1 MEDRTTHRKRSVI
14 ATMVTVVVLGVL
26 ALFVWRILY
35 YAKLLNSGT
44 FDPSS
49 LAFTSAYSYTTALA
63 ALPLTTGTTDV
74 TTTDDPSLGSSTAA
88 VTIVE
93 FADFGCPYSE
103 ESSHAVRELALQYPD
118 DVRFIYRDFPLTDLH
133 PIAQKAA
140 EAGECAQDQGRFW
153 EYHDKLYQNQSSLTE
168 ERLLEFADELNMNP
182 FQFQAC
188 LDSGRYSQEVLDDL
202 QDGVDAGV
210 RGTPTFFINGNRIAG
225 AIPKDILEA
234 VIQKIVS
241 QPGTE

>member
-1 MEDRTTHRKRSVI
+1 MEDLSIHRKRSVI
-14 ATMVTVVVLGVL
+14 ATIVTVVVLGAL

-35 YAKLLNSGT
+35 YTKLLNSGT

-49 LAFTSAYSYTTALA
+49 LSFTSAYSYTTTLA
-63 ALPLTTGTTDV
+63 TLPLTTGTVDV
-74 TTTDDPSLGSSTAA
+74 TTTDDPSLGSSSAA

-103 ESSHAVRELALQYPD
+103 ESSHVVRELALAYPD

-140 EAGECAQDQGRFW
+140 EAGECAQDQGMFW
-153 EYHDKLYQNQSSLTE
+153 EYHDKLYQNQNSLTE
-168 ERLLEFADELNMNP
+168 ERLLEFAEELNLNP
-182 FQFQAC
+182 FQFQTC
-188 LDSGRYSQEVLDDL
+188 LDSGRYTQEVAEDL
-202 QDGVDAGV
+202 QAGIDAGV

-234 VIQKIVS
+234 VIQGVVNALEK
-241 QPGTE
+241 